1 MAQYYIK
8 SNKNIIELVIIV
20 NKAYIDSKEKIVI
33 QRYLD
38 IYSQVNSYLYRLN
51 YFLYNIL
58 YLQEGLF
65 NPFLYYIVRRR
76 KPCQTTQ
83 VKSIIKL
90 IEFRLFYNLRR
101 KLLYNNKINKSLIN
115 KLYIYYIIKDYFI
128 KFRGLSLFIYLVIDN
143 SYLYSRDSR

>member
-76 KPCQTTQ
+76 KPYQTTQ

-143 SYLYSRDSR
+143 IR